1 MNNNLFSSI
10 YDLTDEVIQGNI
22 EKVAEII
29 TELGNDYRHTQV
41 PTIEEQES
49 RPVEDFA
56 LTLFHPRHGTLNKYA
71 CYDRNLVA
79 LNIAFLDIKKNE
91 IPDEIVKMASS
102 NLKLAAERYKL
113 NFPKTLEKYV
123 DSEKNIKSDNIV
135 DVTNIDK
142 KAFYLKLQEN
152 TEPIEKIFA
161 LKEKK
166 KYPIHTPEL
175 IKKASDYF
183 DTYSL
188 EIEVPDRLEFSR
200 NVFHQMVKNNIDVPP
215 LIDKL
220 ANLSTKVLNEDF
232 KYHVRTR
239 KTMTQ
244 DEDNK
249 NLYDQLLE
257 KTSEWSPVK
266 IASALDKLDK
276 KTGIQYYYNR
286 NISDPITSTLGVKK
300 EASYEIDDRTL
311 TQTEWDDVLNDNLS
325 EYIDSNTQDEL
336 KSEEGIEIFKSLPQ
350 PIRVGI
356 LSRIN

>member
-1 MNNNLFSSI
+1 
-10 YDLTDEVIQGNI
+10 
-22 EKVAEII
+22 
-29 TELGNDYRHTQV
+29 
-41 PTIEEQES
+41 
-49 RPVEDFA
+49 
-56 LTLFHPRHGTLNKYA
+56 
-71 CYDRNLVA
+71 
-79 LNIAFLDIKKNE
+79 
-91 IPDEIVKMASS
+91 
-102 NLKLAAERYKL
+102 
-113 NFPKTLEKYV
+113 
-123 DSEKNIKSDNIV
+123 
-135 DVTNIDK
+135 
-142 KAFYLKLQEN
+142 
-152 TEPIEKIFA
+152 
-161 LKEKK
+161 
-166 KYPIHTPEL
+166 
-175 IKKASDYF
+175 
-183 DTYSL
+183 
-188 EIEVPDRLEFSR
+188 
-200 NVFHQMVKNNIDVPP
+200 MVKNNIDVPP

>member
-183 DTYSL
+183 DT
-188 EIEVPDRLEFSR
+188 
-200 NVFHQMVKNNIDVPP
+200 
-215 LIDKL
+215 
-220 ANLSTKVLNEDF
+220 
-232 KYHVRTR
+232 
-239 KTMTQ
+239 
-244 DEDNK
+244 
-249 NLYDQLLE
+249 
-257 KTSEWSPVK
+257 
-266 IASALDKLDK
+266 
-276 KTGIQYYYNR
+276 
-286 NISDPITSTLGVKK
+286 
-300 EASYEIDDRTL
+300 
-311 TQTEWDDVLNDNLS
+311 
-325 EYIDSNTQDEL
+325 
-336 KSEEGIEIFKSLPQ
+336 
-350 PIRVGI
+350 
-356 LSRIN
+356 